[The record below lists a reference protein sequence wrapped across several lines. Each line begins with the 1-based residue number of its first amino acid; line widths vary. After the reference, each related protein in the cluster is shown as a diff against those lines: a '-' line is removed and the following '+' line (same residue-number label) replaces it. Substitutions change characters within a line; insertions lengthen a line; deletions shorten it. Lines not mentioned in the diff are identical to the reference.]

1 MASFDQNRTAET
13 AGIRKVKTLVADDSQ
28 YAIQTLIAILS
39 REGCFSVMGPASDG
53 YQALGYVVACKPEL
67 VLMDY
72 RMPHLNGIEATY
84 RIKQL
89 PNPPFVILVTSD
101 DSPDARVMAKAAGA
115 DGFVS
120 KNEDLRQQLHGVLA
134 RFLETRHV
142 SKKGVAAE

>member
-1 MASFDQNRTAET
+1 
-13 AGIRKVKTLVADDSQ
+13 
-28 YAIQTLIAILS
+28 
-39 REGCFSVMGPASDG
+39 
-53 YQALGYVVACKPEL
+53 
-67 VLMDY
+67 MDY

-89 PNPPFVILVTSD
+89 PNPPLVILVTSD